1 MAALGKAI
9 GAWFYRERRR
19 VATGVAV
26 LAACFV
32 AYHAVFGANGML
44 IYQQK
49 KAEYKALQQRRE
61 DLQKQNDRLAE
72 QNRALKSDPAA
83 IEREARQNLHYTRPG
98 EVVFVAPQPEQQKNP
113 QQPVAAQK

>member
-1 MAALGKAI
+1 MGLGNNISSAL
-9 GAWFYRERRR
+9 RRNQRR
-19 VATGVAV
+19 VATALAV

-49 KAEYKALQQRRE
+49 KLEYRNLQQRR
-61 DLQKQNDRLAE
+61 DALQKENDRLGQE
-72 QNRALKSDPAA
+72 NRALKSDPAA

-98 EVVFVAPQPEQQKNP
+98 EVVFVAPQPNNPPRTEQPNR
-113 QQPVAAQK
+113 AQK